1 MAILQRKIHNSVT
14 EIYVEG
20 DNWIGYSYP
29 TLYPMFCKRKVLVYN
44 DTLANY
50 KEFTDKGK
58 NTLWNAYNIPS
69 FGNERTLARG
79 LPSDMFRHYA
89 ERAKVSASA
98 TSACNFNY
106 KTGYYEMNGLKD
118 LSENDMIKIYNC
130 GHFDLVSGEQT
141 GKQNIRTNTLKTYT
155 DGLLSYCARGYLFRS
170 STMEVIYVG
179 NNAAY
184 FFTPRQFLSMFKWC
198 KKLVTISGGINMQY
212 ITQSITEAFEETSLL
227 ANIQLKNLR
236 TDIDLHW
243 SPNLTLE
250 SLQYLVNNRYTGT
263 TTNITV
269 TVHTDI
275 FKKMTNES
283 AASGD
288 EWVALYNLAG
298 TKNITFAYK
307 DV

>member
-1 MAILQRKIHNSVT
+1 MAILQRKIHNTVT

-20 DNWIGYSYP
+20 DNWIGYSFP
-29 TLYPMFCKRKVLVYN
+29 TLYPMFCKRKVLVRN
-44 DTLANY
+44 DTLKNY
-50 KEFTDKGK
+50 KEFTDEEKQK
-58 NTLWNAYNIPS
+58 VYDWNVPT
-69 FGNERTLARG
+69 FGDARQIAVG
-79 LPSDMFRHYA
+79 LPSNMTRHYA
-89 ERAKVSASA
+89 ERAKGSASQ
-98 TSACNFNY
+98 TNTCNFNY

-118 LSENDMIKIYNC
+118 LSESDMQKIYNC
-130 GHFDLVSGEQT
+130 GHLDLVSGEQT

-155 DGLLSYCARGYLFRS
+155 DGLISHCVRGYLFRS

-179 NNAAY
+179 NSTAY
-184 FFTPRQFLSMFKWC
+184 FFTPYHFLSMFKWC
-198 KKLVTISGGINMQY
+198 KKLVTILGGVNMQY
-212 ITQSITEAFEETSLL
+212 ITQSITEAFENTPLL
-227 ANIQLKNLR
+227 TNMKLKNIR

-243 SPNLTLE
+243 SPNLSLE
-250 SLQYLVNNRYTGT
+250 SLQYLVNNRYTGA

-283 AASGD
+283 ASSDD

>member
-20 DNWIGYSYP
+20 DNWIGYSFP
-29 TLYPMFCKRKVLVYN
+29 TLYPMFCKRKVLVRN
-44 DTLANY
+44 DTLKSY
-50 KEFTDKGK
+50 KEFTDEEKQK
-58 NTLWNAYNIPS
+58 VYDWNVPS
-69 FGNERTLARG
+69 FGNARTLACG
-79 LPSDMFRHYA
+79 LPSNMARHYA
-89 ERAKVSASA
+89 ERAKGAASQ
-98 TSACNFNY
+98 TNTCNFNY

-118 LSENDMIKIYNC
+118 LSESDMIKIYNC

-141 GKQNIRTNTLKTYT
+141 GKQNVRTNTLKTYT
-155 DGLLSYCARGYLFRS
+155 DGLLGYCDKAFLFRS
-170 STMEVIYVG
+170 SIMEIIYVG
-179 NNAAY
+179 NSIY
-184 FFTPRQFLSMFKWC
+184 FFTPKRFQSMFKWC
-198 KKLVTISGGINMQY
+198 KKLVTISGGIDMKF
-212 ITQSITEAFEETSLL
+212 ITQSITEAFEDDSLL
-227 ANIQLKNLR
+227 ANMQLKNLR

-250 SLQYLVNNRYTGT
+250 SLQYLVNNRYADT
-263 TTNITV
+263 TKNITV